1 MSKIASKLGI
11 NLVCELSINLGR
23 KLERQLSRPLS
34 RKLDIDLK
42 SKFVIELSDKLTK
55 EKITQWSFLKGLRIT
70 NPRVQHVLRFQP
82 PPFCPTAGQSVQRI
96 PAWRSRQL
104 RASPKV
110 SAAAW
115 SSETT
120 ED

>member
-23 KLERQLSRPLS
+23 KLSRPLS

-96 PAWRSRQL
+96 PAWRSRRSQV
-104 RASPKV
+104 SPKV

>member
-1 MSKIASKLGI
+1 MSKFASKLGI

-23 KLERQLSRPLS
+23 KLGRQLSR
-34 RKLDIDLK
+34 KLGIDLA
-42 SKFVIELSDKLTK
+42 SKLVIEVSDKLTK
-55 EKITQWSFLKGLRIT
+55 EKIAQWSFLKGLRIT

-115 SSETT
+115 SSEKTAG
-120 ED
+120 